1 MTDTTPRRSILLG
14 FVLVAALA
22 GALGALGPGLVPVA
36 VVSAASGSAGSPS
49 VPSAITEAHA
59 AAPDEVRIRAM
70 LEDQYAALLAMDADR
85 YAAHLAEDAVWENA
99 LGDRYDGREA
109 IREFNRRVAATM
121 ERASYEE
128 GWTVRVS
135 FVTPDVAVAD
145 VAAVLRGQQVGGR
158 RLVDRPMLNVY
169 VLRRQP
175 SAEAGWEIAHT
186 RIRDQWELR
195 YAEP

>member
-1 MTDTTPRRSILLG
+1 MPDRTPRRSILLG
-14 FVLVAALA
+14 FALVAALA
-22 GALGALGPGLVPVA
+22 GALGALVPGLVPVA
-36 VVSAASGSAGSPS
+36 GVSAASGSAGSPS
-49 VPSAITEAHA
+49 VPAAITEAHA
-59 AAPDEVRIRAM
+59 AASDESRIRAM
-70 LEDQYAALLAMDADR
+70 LEDQYAALLAMDAGR

-109 IREFNRRVAATM
+109 IREFNRRVGATM
-121 ERASYEE
+121 EGASYE

-145 VAAVLRGQQVGGR
+145 VASVLRGQQVGGR

-175 SAEAGWEIAHT
+175 AAEAGWEIAHT